1 MSARIIGVCMVSAVM
16 CLILKEARRPEAAL
30 ILALSASI
38 FVLLELINPIRTVI
52 GEISELSASA
62 GLDGTVFE
70 TVMKITATAYITQ
83 NGASL
88 LRDCGE
94 GALSEKVEL
103 GGKIIILAS
112 ALPSVKALFE
122 VIVGLL

>member
-1 MSARIIGVCMVSAVM
+1 MTVKILGVCIISAVM
-16 CLILKEARRPEAAL
+16 CLLLKEARRPEAAL
-30 ILALSASI
+30 LLALSASVY
-38 FVLLELINPIRTVI
+38 VLLALIEPVVAVIR
-52 GEISELSASA
+52 EISELSERA
-62 GLDGTVFE
+62 GLDGTLFE

-94 GALSEKVEL
+94 SALSEKAEL
-103 GGKIIILAS
+103 GGKIIILAA

-122 VIVGLL
+122 VIVDLL

>member
-30 ILALSASI
+30 ILALSASVY
-38 FVLLELINPIRTVI
+38 VLLELIGPIRAVI
-52 GEISELSASA
+52 GEISELSESA

-88 LRDCGE
+88 
-94 GALSEKVEL
+94 
-103 GGKIIILAS
+103 
-112 ALPSVKALFE
+112 
-122 VIVGLL
+122 

>member
-1 MSARIIGVCMVSAVM
+1 MSARIIGICVVSAVM
-16 CLILKEARRPEAAL
+16 CMVLKEARRPEAAL
-30 ILALSASI
+30 LLALSASV
-38 FVLLELINPIRTVI
+38 FVLIELIGPVRTVI
-52 GEISELSASA
+52 EEITELSESA
-62 GLDGTVFE
+62 GLDGTVTE
-70 TVMKITATAYITQ
+70 TVMKITAVAYITQ

-94 GALSEKVEL
+94 GSLSEKVEL

-122 VIVGLL
+122 VIVDLL

>member
-1 MSARIIGVCMVSAVM
+1 MPHTKR
-16 CLILKEARRPEAAL
+16 
-30 ILALSASI
+30 SASTGG
-38 FVLLELINPIRTVI
+38 RTHTGAVGERVCSFGAVI
-52 GEISELSASA
+52 GEISELSESA

-103 GGKIIILAS
+103 GGKVIILAS